1 MSIFQGDNP
10 LTADAVD
17 IRSTVDASFFIG
29 IGAIIIGDNGMY
41 INNRGSALE
50 FQYTEATDTY
60 VVLDDD
66 NPDLDLSGVEAD
78 LLVAGNGF
86 EAIGGGAGL
95 AYTGA
100 DNFVP
105 LANGMN
111 AANGLDQS
119 PISVTDGDAGAMP
132 AVPTTT
138 TISGDFVLSGQ
149 TTAGILAVDSA
160 GNVDQRALVASD
172 IPDITFGDT
181 FPWNGAAP
189 NNTLAAAITAW
200 NTGAG
205 SDFAGGEPTRIL
217 HGNDIFAILQGSP
230 STEAFIYI
238 GADSTYSSGAAATP
252 QIVAT
257 DFVQISMTNITGK
270 LDVDLGNV
278 GTPSDAAGFRTAI
291 GAGTSSLVIGT
302 TATTALAGNT
312 TTITSAQA
320 TAITT
325 NSGKTSFPGFGTG
338 AGTAL
343 EGNTVLLQVGT
354 AATDALAGNTT
365 TITTTQAANIVT
377 NNGKTSFPGFGVAAG
392 TALEGNEATVV
403 RTSGDQTIGG
413 TKTFNSDI
421 AGTSTSAIEVVE
433 FATTSQTRTTDTLKF
448 WKGTQAE
455 YTNIGAPN
463 YDDQTIYLI
472 QG

>member
-86 EAIGGGAGL
+86 EAIGGSDGL

-100 DNFVP
+100 DNTIP
-105 LANGMN
+105 LANGLN
-111 AANGLDQS
+111 GANGLDES
-119 PISVTDGDAGAMP
+119 PITVTDADPDAMP
-132 AVPTTT
+132 AIPTTT
-138 TISGDFVLSGQ
+138 SISGNFVLSGQ

-160 GNVDQRALVASD
+160 GNVSQRALVDSD

-181 FPWNGAAP
+181 FAWNGAAP

-200 NTGAG
+200 NAGTGG
-205 SDFAGGEPTRIL
+205 DFNPEPTRML
-217 HGNDIFAILQGSP
+217 HGNDIFAILQATP

-238 GADSTYSSGAAATP
+238 GADSTYTSGSPASP
-252 QIVAT
+252 QISA
-257 DFVQISMTNITGK
+257 DSFVQISMTNISNK
-270 LDVDLGNV
+270 LDIDLGNV

-302 TATTALAGNT
+302 TSTTALAGNT

-325 NSGKTSFPGFGTG
+325 NSGKISFPGFGTG